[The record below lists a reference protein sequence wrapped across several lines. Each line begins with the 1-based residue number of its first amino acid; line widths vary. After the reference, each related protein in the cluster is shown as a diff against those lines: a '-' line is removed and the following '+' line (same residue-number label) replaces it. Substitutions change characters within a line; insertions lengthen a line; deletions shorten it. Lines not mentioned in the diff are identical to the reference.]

1 MLEWNVNIKRE
12 SREEILFLRPKT
24 SRFKKIQDVVQ
35 CVYGFTYNEGWK
47 IYEIHDT
54 ILLW

>member
-12 SREEILFLRPKT
+12 SRKEILFLRPKT
-24 SRFKKIQDVVQ
+24 SRLKMKRYVVQ

-47 IYEIHDT
+47 INEIHDT
-54 ILLW
+54 TLLW